1 MQQIR
6 AEAAAH
12 ATLTHLGE
20 ALARGD
26 HTAAAALFAEDCYWR
41 DLLAFTWTIRTMEG
55 RPAIAAML
63 EACAARTAPQG
74 WALDPSHPVTE
85 TDGIVMAWFRFE
97 TAVAR
102 GWGAMRLKDGR
113 IWTLATALDA
123 LKGHEEP
130 LGTRRPLGTVHRA
143 IKRRE
148 TWLERREAEAQ
159 RLGHSRQPHVVVVGA
174 GQGGLALG
182 ARLRQLGVP
191 TILLEAHDRPGD
203 AWRTR
208 YRSLCLHD
216 PVWYDHMPYLPFPPN
231 WPVYSP
237 KDKLADW
244 LEMYARI
251 FELTVWTRSRC
262 TAARFDEADGRW
274 TVEVDRDGEAV
285 TLRPAELVLATG
297 MSGKPHIPD
306 FPGRDRFRGEQH
318 HSSAHPGPEAWRGKR
333 AVIIGANNSAHDIA
347 QALWEHDARVT
358 MAQRSSTLV
367 VKAETLHDYA
377 RKPLYSEEALEA
389 GTDHDKADRIL
400 AATPFAIMPALA
412 KPVYDTIRRVDADFY
427 AALEEAGFRLDFG
440 EDGSG
445 LAMKYLR
452 RGSGYYID
460 VGASQLVIDG
470 EIRLAQGE
478 VREITED
485 AVVLDSGET
494 LPADLIV
501 HATGFGPMTGWA
513 ADLIGPAV
521 AGKVGLVWGLGSG
534 TAKDPGPWEGELRNM
549 WKPTRQRGLWFQGG
563 NLQQARFYSLILALQ
578 LKARMEG
585 IATPVYMPGEP
596 ADAPRED

>member
-1 MQQIR
+1 MQPS
-6 AEAAAH
+6 
-12 ATLTHLGE
+12 
-20 ALARGD
+20 
-26 HTAAAALFAEDCYWR
+26 HTAAAAHAILTRLSDALAQGDYPEATSLFAEDCYWR

-55 RPAIAAML
+55 RPAIVAML
-63 EACAARTAPQG
+63 AACAARTAPQG
-74 WALDPSHPVTE
+74 WALDPAHPATE
-85 TDGIVMAWFRFE
+85 SDGVILAWFRFE
-97 TAVAR
+97 TAVGR
-102 GWGAMRLKDGR
+102 GWGMMRLRDGQ
-113 IWTLATALDA
+113 IWTLATALDE

-130 LGTRRPLGTVHRA
+130 LGAHRPLGTVHRA
-143 IKRRE
+143 IKGRE
-148 TWLERREAEAQ
+148 TWLERREAETRA
-159 RLGHSRQPHVVVVGA
+159 LGDSEQPYVVIVGA

-191 TILLEAHDRPGD
+191 AIILDRHDRPGD

-251 FELTVWTRSRC
+251 FELTVWTRSAC
-262 TAARFDEADGRW
+262 TGARYDASAGRW
-274 TVEVDRDGEAV
+274 TVEVDRDGEPV
-285 TLRPAELVLATG
+285 TLRPAHLVLATG

-306 FPGRDRFRGEQH
+306 FPGHARFRGAQH
-318 HSSAHPGPEAWRGKR
+318 HSAAHPGPEAWRGKR
-333 AVIIGANNSAHDIA
+333 AVIIGSNNSAHDIA
-347 QALWEHDARVT
+347 QALWEHDAQVT
-358 MAQRSSTLV
+358 MVQRSSTLV
-367 VKAETLHDYA
+367 VKAETLHEQA
-377 RKPLYSEEALEA
+377 RKPLYSQEALEA
-389 GTDHDKADRIL
+389 GTDHHKADRIL
-400 AATPFAIMPALA
+400 AATPFAIMPDQAR
-412 KPVYDTIRRVDADFY
+412 PVYETIQRVDADFY
-427 AALEEAGFRLDFG
+427 AALERAGFRLDFG

-460 VGASQLVIDG
+460 VGASQLIIDG
-470 EIRLAQGE
+470 EIALAQGA
-478 VREITED
+478 VREITEQ
-485 AVVLDSGET
+485 AVVLETGET

-501 HATGFGPMTGWA
+501 YATGYGPMTGWA
-513 ADLIGPAV
+513 ADLIGPHV
-521 AGKVGLVWGLGSG
+521 AETVGLVWGLGSG

-549 WKPTRQRGLWFQGG
+549 WKPTRQEALWFQGG

-585 IATPVYMPGEP
+585 MATPVYDG
-596 ADAPRED
+596 